1 MHSCVYQCFTH
12 KNIEVETKKIQL
24 FVQVKKSGD
33 RREIGNIA
41 IQKLIR
47 ALLLLILAKKNGNID
62 APFYYW
68 LKFTI
73 VIRTLSPICSINYSP
88 IKSYI

>member
-24 FVQVKKSGD
+24 FVQVKKIGRSSGD
-33 RREIGNIA
+33 RQHSNTKINKGPFTFDIG
-41 IQKLIR
+41 
-47 ALLLLILAKKNGNID
+47 KKNGNID